1 MKTKNDKSILI
12 GITGGIASIKTALL
26 VSDLTKKGFSVYPVL
41 TEAACKFVTPLTFST
56 LSRNPAKTDMFP
68 SQPFPAHLE
77 PKEFADYA
85 AIIPATANFLAKL
98 AHGIADDL
106 LTTVILSFK
115 PENVLI
121 APAMNPEMW
130 RNPAVQANARILS
143 ERGYCLVKPATGIV
157 ACGDEGEGRLP
168 EINALELH
176 IEKLMQVK
184 DLCKERM
191 VITLGST
198 EEYIDPVRVIT
209 NHSSGKMGLEIAKEA
224 FRRGAKVTL
233 ISGRCETKI
242 PEVFENHEIRTAI
255 ELQKKLYEHMEY
267 STGLIM
273 VAAVADLKPKQSS
286 EKKLKRKDHSIQF
299 IANDD
304 IIASIARKYKKLKT
318 VAFSLQE
325 NLEDNDTAFM
335 KLQEKKVDMIIANEF
350 KTMGSELSR
359 IRIITGKK
367 EFNFKQMSKAEC
379 AKRILDKY
387 AGIKK

>member
-1 MKTKNDKSILI
+1 MKEKNDKSILI
-12 GITGGIASIKTALL
+12 GVTGGIASIKTALL
-26 VSDLTKKGFSVYPVL
+26 VSDLAKKGFSVYTIL

-56 LSRNPAKTDMFP
+56 ISRNPAKTDMFP

-77 PKEFADYA
+77 PKELADYA
-85 AIIPATANFLAKL
+85 AIIPATANFLGKL

-106 LTTVILSFK
+106 LTTVLLSFK
-115 PENVLI
+115 PEHVMI

-130 RNPAVQANARILS
+130 KNPAVQANSKILA
-143 ERGYCLVKPATGIV
+143 ERGYYLIRPATGKV

-168 EINALELH
+168 EIDDLNLH
-176 IEKLMQVK
+176 IEKMMQIK
-184 DLCKERM
+184 DLCKERI

-198 EEYIDPVRVIT
+198 MEYIDPVRVIT

-233 ISGRCETKI
+233 VSGRCETRI
-242 PEVFENHEIRTAI
+242 PEVFDNHDIRTAI
-255 ELQKKLYEHMEY
+255 ELQKKLFELMEY

-286 EKKLKRKDHSIQF
+286 VKKLKRKDHSIQF

-304 IIASIARKYKKLKT
+304 IIASIARKYRKLKT

-325 NLEDNDTAFM
+325 DLEDKETACT
-335 KLQEKKVDMIIANEF
+335 KLKGKNVDMIIANEF
-350 KTMGSELSR
+350 STMGSELSK
-359 IRIITGKK
+359 IRIITGKN
-367 EFNFKQMSKAEC
+367 EFNFKQMSKADC